1 VVASAF
7 RGDGGHA
14 RGVQVEIWSDIAC
27 PWCYVGTARF
37 ERALEET
44 GIEAEVVYRSFELD
58 PNVPTGDDAP
68 PLTDYLARK
77 FGDRSRVQAAHAH
90 LTDAGAEV
98 GIDFR
103 WALMKRANTFD
114 AHRLLAWALRTAGSD
129 RQRTLKKALLRAYFT
144 EGRDVSDRGVLA
156 DIAAEV
162 GLDRALAEEVLA
174 TDAEAAE
181 VREQEALAHREGIA
195 AVPTFV
201 VEGRWMLQGALETD
215 KWVRALT
222 LLHDELSADAT

>member
-1 VVASAF
+1 
-7 RGDGGHA
+7 
-14 RGVQVEIWSDIAC
+14 VQVEIWSDVAC

-44 GIEAEVVYRSFELD
+44 GIDVDVVYRSYELD
-58 PNVPTGDDAP
+58 PNVPTGGDAP
-68 PLTDYLARK
+68 PLTEYLARK
-77 FGDRSRVQAAHAH
+77 FGDKARVQAAHAH
-90 LTDAGAEV
+90 LTNAGVEL

-114 AHRLLAWALRTAGSD
+114 AHRLLAWALRTDGAD

-144 EGRDVSDRGVLA
+144 EGRDVSDRRVLA
-156 DIAAEV
+156 DLAAAV
-162 GLDRALAEEVLA
+162 GLDRTLAEEVLA
-174 TDAEAAE
+174 TDAEAAT
-181 VREQEALAHREGIA
+181 VREQEALAHQEGIA

-222 LLHDELSADAT
+222 RLQDELAAEEARTASPDAAAD